1 MGELSAASTAQ
12 AKAGDRLQKP
22 CRVPGDHNSD
32 PQLIAA
38 AQAGSPQ
45 AVTALVERYWDDAHR
60 AAFLLVRD
68 RHVAEDIAQEA
79 MLAAVDAIDRF
90 DRRRR
95 FGPWLHRV
103 VVNRAVDWLR
113 ANARRPETNVA
124 EVHAEEPHADLIKPE
139 LSAEMAVALS
149 SLEPEDRALIV
160 LRHLFGYRSRE
171 IGRLISTR
179 PATVRTRL
187 RRALMQLQVAYEREN
202 EMHQG
207 GRDGVERQ

>member
-1 MGELSAASTAQ
+1 MGELTAASTAQ
-12 AKAGDRLQKP
+12 VKSGDRLPKSRP
-22 CRVPGDHNSD
+22 LHGDHRSE

-45 AVTALVERYWDDAHR
+45 AVTALVERFWDDAHR

-124 EVHAEEPHADLIKPE
+124 EVHAEEPYADFTKPE

-160 LRHLFGYRSRE
+160 LRHLFGYRSHE
-171 IGRLISTR
+171 IGRLIATR

-187 RRALMQLQVAYEREN
+187 RRALIQLQAAYEREN
-202 EMHQG
+202 ETHRG
-207 GRDGVERQ
+207 GRDGVERR